1 METKQCKSCEEHK
14 PLADYAKRSAS
25 KDGLQRKC
33 RPCMSAE
40 QKALRQSKSKEELHL
55 IDRERNLRKD
65 FGIGLDEY
73 NEMLDKQNG
82 KCAICKQEETTVRAG
97 RVMALSVDHCHQT
110 GNIRGL
116 LCNSC
121 NRALGKFQ
129 DSIDHLLA
137 AASYL
142 EEYA

>member
-40 QKALRQSKSKEELHL
+40 QKAYRQSRDMHL
-55 IDRERNLRKD
+55 IDRERNLRKE

-73 NEMLDKQNG
+73 NAMLEKQG
-82 KCAICKQEETTVRAG
+82 GVCSICKQEETTVRAG
-97 RVMALSVDHCHQT
+97 RVMSLSVDHCHET
-110 GNIRGL
+110 GKIRGL

-121 NRALGKFQ
+121 NRALGKFK
-129 DSIDHLLA
+129 DSIEHLLA

-142 EEYA
+142 EEHA

>member
-1 METKQCKSCEEHK
+1 METKQCKSCEESK

-40 QKALRQSKSKEELHL
+40 QKAFRQSKSKDELYL
-55 IDRERNLRKD
+55 MDRERNLRKE
-65 FGIGLDEY
+65 FGIGLEEY
-73 NEMLDKQNG
+73 GAMLEKQG
-82 KCAICKQEETTVRAG
+82 GVCAICKQEETTVRAG
-97 RVMALSVDHCHQT
+97 RVMALPVDHCHET
-110 GNIRGL
+110 GKIRGL

-121 NRALGKFQ
+121 NRALGKFK
-129 DSIDHLLA
+129 DSVEHLLA